1 MRDNDKIS
9 IAQQL
14 VTWFV
19 QGDFEVVVQNLDES
33 LRQQLPVE
41 KLQATLQSLVAS
53 VGKFKEQVGA
63 HIFQIPSTELVIVTC
78 AFANASLD
86 INVAFNEQDKI
97 VGLNITQV
105 GGVEQQYTAVYDP
118 PAYVNQDLF
127 MEREVQIGKGEWV
140 LPGTLSVPV
149 GDGPFAAM
157 LLVHGSGPN
166 DRDETIGPNKPFCD
180 IAWGLASQGIVVLR
194 YDKRTKVYP
203 EKMRDLVSS
212 ITVKEEAIDDA
223 LEAVSLLCSIPEVN
237 SQRIVVLGHSLGGY
251 LLPRIGAADTGI
263 GGLVVL
269 AGLCRTL
276 EDTILDQYSYIY
288 SLSGTLSAE
297 QQKYLDE
304 LKKQVALVKSPD
316 LSLSTPASD
325 LPLNVSPAYWLD
337 LRGYHPEEIARG
349 LPQPMLILQG
359 EGDYQ
364 VTMEDFQIWKSA
376 LGGRS
381 DVRFKS
387 YAGLS
392 HLFMPFEGGEKSTPA
407 AYNVPGHVVE
417 EVIQDITEW
426 VQHSFVETNQIGGI
440 S

>member
-1 MRDNDKIS
+1 MNMIEDSKIQT
-9 IAQQL
+9 AQQL
-14 VTWFV
+14 VSQFV
-19 QGDFEVVVQNLDES
+19 QANFEAVVQSLDES

-63 HIFQIPSTELVIVTC
+63 HTFQVPSAELVIVTC

-86 INVAFNEQDKI
+86 FNVAFNEQGNI
-97 VGLNITQV
+97 VGLTITQV
-105 GGVEQQYTAVYDP
+105 GGVEQQYTAVYEA

-149 GDGPFAAM
+149 GEGPFVAV

-166 DRDETIGPNKPFCD
+166 DRDETIGPNKPFRD
-180 IAWGLASQGIVVLR
+180 LAWGLASQGIVVLR

-203 EKMRDLVSS
+203 EKMLELVSS
-212 ITVKEEAIDDA
+212 ITVKEEVIDDA
-223 LEAVSLLCSIPEVN
+223 LDAVSLLRSIPEVD
-237 SQRIVVLGHSLGGY
+237 SQQIVVLGHSLGGY
-251 LLPRIGAADTGI
+251 LLPRIGAADSGI
-263 GGLVVL
+263 AGLIVL
-269 AGLCRTL
+269 AGLCRTF
-276 EDTILDQYSYIY
+276 EDTILDQFSYIY

-297 QQKYLDE
+297 QQQQLDE
-304 LKKQVALVKSPD
+304 LKKQVALVKSPA

-325 LPLNVSPAYWLD
+325 LPLGVSPAYWLD

-349 LPQPMLILQG
+349 LQQPMFILQA

-364 VTMEDFQIWKSA
+364 VTMEDFQMWKSA
-376 LGGRS
+376 LSGRS
-381 DVRFKS
+381 NVQFKS

-392 HLFMPFEGGEKSTPA
+392 HLFMLFEGGEKSTPA
-407 AYNVPGHVVE
+407 AYTVPGHVVE
-417 EVIQDITEW
+417 EVIKDIAEW
-426 VQHSFVETNQIGGI
+426 VKQGF
-440 S
+440 

>member
-1 MRDNDKIS
+1 MKMKVEDKIS

-14 VTWFV
+14 ATRFV
-19 QGDFEVVVQNLDES
+19 EGDFEAVVQSLDEN

-41 KLQATLQSLVAS
+41 KLQATLQALVAS

-63 HIFQIPSTELVIVTC
+63 HTFQIPSAELVIVTC

-127 MEREVQIGKGEWV
+127 TERDVQIGRGEWV
-140 LPGTLSVPV
+140 LPGTLSIPK
-149 GDGPFAAM
+149 GDGPFAAV

-166 DRDETIGPNKPFCD
+166 DRDETVGPNKPFRD
-180 IAWGLASQGIVVLR
+180 LAWGLASQGIVVLR

-203 EKMRDLVSS
+203 EKMSEIVNN
-212 ITVKEEAIDDA
+212 ITVKEEVIDDA
-223 LEAVSLLCSIPEVN
+223 LEALYLLHSIAEVN
-237 SQRIVVLGHSLGGY
+237 TQHINVLGHSMGGY

-263 GGLVVL
+263 EGLVVL

-288 SLSGTLSAE
+288 SLSGTLSDE

-325 LPLNVSPAYWLD
+325 LPLGVSPAYWLD

-349 LPQPMLILQG
+349 LPQPMLILQA

-364 VTMEDFQIWKSA
+364 VTLEDFQIWKSA
-376 LGGRS
+376 LSGRGY
-381 DVRFKS
+381 VQFKS

-417 EVIQDITEW
+417 AVIIDIAEW
-426 VQHSFVETNQIGGI
+426 VKQALGK
-440 S
+440 

>member
-1 MRDNDKIS
+1 MKMKDEDKIS

-14 VTWFV
+14 VTRFV
-19 QGDFEVVVQNLDES
+19 QGDFESVVLSLDES

-41 KLQATLQSLVAS
+41 KLQATLQALVAS

-63 HIFQIPSTELVIVTC
+63 HTFQIPSAELVIVTC

-97 VGLNITQV
+97 VGLSITQV

-127 MEREVQIGKGEWV
+127 TERDVQVGKGEWV
-140 LPGTLSVPV
+140 LPGTLSIPK
-149 GDGPFAAM
+149 GDGPFAAV

-166 DRDETIGPNKPFCD
+166 DRDETVGPNKPFRD
-180 IAWGLASQGIVVLR
+180 LAWGLASQGIVVLR

-203 EKMRDLVSS
+203 EKMREIVNT
-212 ITVKEEAIDDA
+212 ITVKEEVIDDA
-223 LEAVSLLCSIPEVN
+223 LEAVYLLRSIAEVN
-237 SQRIVVLGHSLGGY
+237 TQHINVLGHSMGGY
-251 LLPRIGAADTGI
+251 LLPRIGEADTGI
-263 GGLVVL
+263 EGLVVL

-276 EDTILDQYSYIY
+276 EDTLLDQYSYIY
-288 SLSGTLSAE
+288 SLSGTLSDE

-325 LPLNVSPAYWLD
+325 LPLGVSPAYWLD

-349 LPQPMLILQG
+349 LPQPILILQA

-364 VTMEDFQIWKSA
+364 VTLEDFQIWKSA
-376 LGGRS
+376 LSGRG
-381 DVRFKS
+381 DVQFKS

-392 HLFMPFEGGEKSTPA
+392 HLFMPFGGEEKSTPA

-417 EVIQDITEW
+417 AVIIDIAEW
-426 VQHSFVETNQIGGI
+426 VKRVIVR
-440 S
+440 

>member
-1 MRDNDKIS
+1 MVENDKIS
-9 IAQQL
+9 IAEEL
-14 VTWFV
+14 VTQFV
-19 QGDFEVVVQNLDES
+19 QGDFEAVVQSLDES

-53 VGKFKEQVGA
+53 VGKFKEQTGA
-63 HIFQIPSTELVIVTC
+63 HTFQIPSAKLVIVTC
-78 AFANASLD
+78 AFAIASLD

-97 VGLNITQV
+97 VGLTITQV
-105 GGVEQQYTAVYDP
+105 GGVEQQYTAVYEP
-118 PAYVNQDLF
+118 PAYVNQDVF
-127 MEREVQIGKGEWV
+127 TEREVQIGNGEWV
-140 LPGTLSVPV
+140 LPGTLSLPA
-149 GDGPFAAM
+149 GDGPFAAV

-166 DRDETIGPNKPFCD
+166 DRDETIGPNKPFRD
-180 IAWGLASQGIVVLR
+180 LAWGLASQGIVVLR

-203 EKMRDLVSS
+203 GKMLNLVSTL
-212 ITVKEEAIDDA
+212 TVKEEVIDDA
-223 LEAVSLLCSIPEVN
+223 LIAVSLLRSFPEVN
-237 SQRIVVLGHSLGGY
+237 SQQIVVLGHSLGGY

-263 GGLVVL
+263 AGLVVL

-276 EDTILDQYSYIY
+276 EDTILDQFSYIY

-297 QQKYLDE
+297 QQKQLDE

-325 LPLNVSPAYWLD
+325 LPLGVSPAYWLD

-364 VTMEDFQIWKSA
+364 VTLEDFQMWKSA

-381 DVRFKS
+381 DVQFKR

-392 HLFMPFEGGEKSTPA
+392 HLFMPFEGGKKSTPA
-407 AYNVPGHVVE
+407 AYSVPGHVVE
-417 EVIQDITEW
+417 EVIKDIVEW
-426 VQHSFVETNQIGGI
+426 VKHVIEK
-440 S
+440 

>member
-1 MRDNDKIS
+1 MKDEDKIS

-14 VTWFV
+14 ATRFV
-19 QGDFEVVVQNLDES
+19 EGDFEAVVQSLDEN

-41 KLQATLQSLVAS
+41 KLQATLQALVAS

-63 HIFQIPSTELVIVTC
+63 HTFQIPSAELVIVTC

-127 MEREVQIGKGEWV
+127 TERDVQIGRGEWV
-140 LPGTLSVPV
+140 LPGTLSIPK
-149 GDGPFAAM
+149 GDGPFAAV

-166 DRDETIGPNKPFCD
+166 DRDETVGPNKPFRD
-180 IAWGLASQGIVVLR
+180 LAWGLASQGIVVLR

-203 EKMRDLVSS
+203 EKMSEIVNN
-212 ITVKEEAIDDA
+212 ITVKEEVIDDA
-223 LEAVSLLCSIPEVN
+223 LEALYLLHSIAEVN
-237 SQRIVVLGHSLGGY
+237 TQHINVLGHSMGGY

-263 GGLVVL
+263 EGLVVL

-288 SLSGTLSAE
+288 SLSGTLSDE

-325 LPLNVSPAYWLD
+325 LPLGVSPAYWLD

-349 LPQPMLILQG
+349 LPQPMLILQA

-364 VTMEDFQIWKSA
+364 VTLEDFQIWKSA
-376 LGGRS
+376 LSGRGY
-381 DVRFKS
+381 VQFKS

-417 EVIQDITEW
+417 AVIIDIAEW
-426 VQHSFVETNQIGGI
+426 VKQALGK
-440 S
+440 

>member
-1 MRDNDKIS
+1 MNDNDKIS

-14 VTWFV
+14 VTRFTR
-19 QGDFEVVVQNLDES
+19 GDFEAIVQSLDES

-41 KLQATLQSLVAS
+41 KLQSTLQALVAS

-63 HIFQIPSTELVIVTC
+63 HIFQISSAELVIVTC

-97 VGLNITQV
+97 VGLTITQV
-105 GGVEQQYTAVYDP
+105 GGVEQQYTAVYEP

-127 MEREVQIGKGEWV
+127 TEREVQIGEGEWV
-140 LPGTLSVPV
+140 LPGTLSVPA
-149 GDGPFAAM
+149 GDGPFAAV

-166 DRDETIGPNKPFCD
+166 DRDETIGPNKPFRD
-180 IAWGLASQGIVVLR
+180 LAWGLASQGIVVLR

-203 EKMRDLVSS
+203 EKMRDIVST
-212 ITVKEEAIDDA
+212 ITVKEEVIDDA
-223 LEAVSLLCSIPEVN
+223 LEAISLLQSIPEVN
-237 SQRIVVLGHSLGGY
+237 SQHIVVLGHSLGGY
-251 LLPRIGAADTGI
+251 LLPRIGVADSGI
-263 GGLVVL
+263 AGLIVL

-276 EDTILDQYSYIY
+276 EDTILDQFSYIY
-288 SLSGTLSAE
+288 SLSGTLSEE
-297 QQKYLDE
+297 QQKQLDE

-325 LPLNVSPAYWLD
+325 LPLGVSPAYWLD

-349 LPQPMLILQG
+349 LPQPMFILQG

-364 VTMEDFQIWKSA
+364 VTMEDFQMWKST
-376 LGGRS
+376 LSGRR

-392 HLFMPFEGGEKSTPA
+392 HLLMPFEGGEKSTPA
-407 AYNVPGHVVE
+407 VYNVPGHVVE
-417 EVIQDITEW
+417 EVVQDIAEW
-426 VQHSFVETNQIGGI
+426 VEHDIEEMNQIGEI

>member
-1 MRDNDKIS
+1 MKDEDKIS

-14 VTWFV
+14 ATRFV
-19 QGDFEVVVQNLDES
+19 EGDFEAVVQSLDEN

-41 KLQATLQSLVAS
+41 KLQATLQALVAS

-63 HIFQIPSTELVIVTC
+63 HTFQIPSAELVIVTC

-127 MEREVQIGKGEWV
+127 TERDVQIGRGEWV
-140 LPGTLSVPV
+140 LPGTLSIPK
-149 GDGPFAAM
+149 GDGPFAAV

-166 DRDETIGPNKPFCD
+166 DRDETVGPNKPFRD
-180 IAWGLASQGIVVLR
+180 LAWGLASQGIVVLR

-203 EKMRDLVSS
+203 EKMSEIVNN
-212 ITVKEEAIDDA
+212 ITVKEEVIDDA
-223 LEAVSLLCSIPEVN
+223 LEALYLLRSIAEVN
-237 SQRIVVLGHSLGGY
+237 TQHINVLGHSMGGY

-263 GGLVVL
+263 EGLVVL

-288 SLSGTLSAE
+288 SLSGTLSDE

-304 LKKQVALVKSPD
+304 LKKQVARVKSPD

-325 LPLNVSPAYWLD
+325 LPLGVSPAYWLD

-349 LPQPMLILQG
+349 LPQPMLILQA

-364 VTMEDFQIWKSA
+364 VTLEDFQIWKSA
-376 LGGRS
+376 LSGRGY
-381 DVRFKS
+381 VQFKS

-417 EVIQDITEW
+417 AVIIDIAEW
-426 VQHSFVETNQIGGI
+426 VKQALGK
-440 S
+440 